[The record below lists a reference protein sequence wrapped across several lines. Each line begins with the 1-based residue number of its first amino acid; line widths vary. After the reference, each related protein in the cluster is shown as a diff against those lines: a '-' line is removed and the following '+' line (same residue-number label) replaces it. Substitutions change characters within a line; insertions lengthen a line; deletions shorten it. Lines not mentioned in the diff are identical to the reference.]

1 MAPTR
6 ALERRAREA
15 GGLPRA
21 EVGPSASVLPMAAE
35 QHRKPAVGATR
46 HDEGGPT
53 GGLGHM
59 EMEPAHEF

>member
-35 QHRKPAVGATR
+35 QHRKPAVGQPNMTKEA
-46 HDEGGPT
+46 
-53 GGLGHM
+53 LQ
-59 EMEPAHEF
+59 AA